1 MAKCTIT
8 KRDPTKD
15 ETEILIDIVMT
26 RVYDGWVYMAAIY
39 RAPLIECH
47 LSETEIIAVVRSKEY
62 HLDDVYSN
70 AMKSLSNAI
79 VKALGDGCRPSL
91 IGIHDLLNGGKS
103 RNDGTVLVKYLKAAI
118 EKKWDDYRPEIQI
131 ATVER
136 PEDGGD

>member
-1 MAKCTIT
+1 MVKCVVT

-15 ETEILIDIVMT
+15 ETEILIDMVMT

-39 RAPLIECH
+39 MAPLIECH
-47 LSETEIIAVVRSKEY
+47 LSETGIIAVVRSKEY
-62 HLDDVYSN
+62 HLNNIYSN
-70 AMKSLSNAI
+70 AMKSMANAI
-79 VKALGDGCRPSL
+79 VTALGDEYRPNL

-103 RNDGTVLVKYLKAAI
+103 RNDATVLVKYLRAAI

>member
-1 MAKCTIT
+1 MAKCIVT
-8 KRDPTKD
+8 KDDPTKD
-15 ETEILIDIVMT
+15 HTEILVDMVMT

-39 RAPLIECH
+39 MAPLIECH
-47 LSETEIIAVVRSKEY
+47 LSETGIIAVVKSRWY

-79 VKALGDGCRPSL
+79 VTALGDEYRPNL

-103 RNDGTVLVKYLKAAI
+103 RNDATVLVKYLRAAI
-118 EKKWDDYRPEIQI
+118 EKKWEDYRPEIQI